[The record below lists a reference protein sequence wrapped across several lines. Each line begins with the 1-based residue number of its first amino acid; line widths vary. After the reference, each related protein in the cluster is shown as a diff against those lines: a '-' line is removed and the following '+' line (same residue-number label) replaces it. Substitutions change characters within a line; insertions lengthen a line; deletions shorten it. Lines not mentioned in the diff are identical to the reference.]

1 MFKKF
6 KQWLLETYK
15 FPFDWSPLPEDAT
28 TELTTSFPE
37 LQQFFLKYSIP
48 NKIATIAM
56 PTASKVQPNKFEL
69 TGKQIKQI
77 LNNFNDKR
85 IKNLSYQ
92 PNPKPEDYKVAAKEY
107 NRFTPFIKDFYN
119 DDFLNDRN
127 FFVYTYQD

>member
-28 TELTTSFPE
+28 TDLKTSFPE

-92 PNPKPEDYKVAAKEY
+92 PNLKPEDYKVAAKEY
-107 NRFTPFIKDFYN
+107 SRFTPFIKDFYN
-119 DDFLNDRN
+119 DDFLNDKN